1 MGSRGAGSGR
11 KDAALIKATGSSG
24 YKATRIQS
32 IKVGDEIAGTFDT
45 EGNRTNAKWLYTN
58 INTRGEANAP
68 VIVTSVKVT
77 GKQVKIEGKI
87 DRANFQDRKT
97 AKWGVDFTPVS
108 KTFKTDEI
116 VTTRKKKK

>member
-1 MGSRGAGSGR
+1 MGSRGASSGR
-11 KDAALIKATGSSG
+11 IDAALIKAAGSSG

-32 IKVGDEIAGTFDT
+32 INVGDEIAGTFDA
-45 EGNRTNAKWLYTN
+45 EGNKANAKWLYKN

-68 VIVTSVKVT
+68 VIVTSIKVT

-87 DRANFQDRKT
+87 DKANFLDRKT
-97 AKWGVDFTPVS
+97 AEWGVDFTPVS
-108 KTFKTDEI
+108 KTFKVDEI